1 MKREEPT
8 NLLLFSL
15 CATIFIHLQLKPRE
29 KAILKSD
36 VTILQRNVRLNS
48 SRNIYV
54 MSSTI
59 VCLIYHL
66 WTIFK
71 VENVAMKTP
80 NSIWRPYHLV
90 RRVMVITV
98 ILSSDWR
105 HERAVWVCQVMSCP
119 HGIARFRLVLHEKV
133 WQLIYILRNVWGC
146 FFSSFFK
153 FFFAKKRIFQRMVL
167 QYGNRKHRL

>member
-1 MKREEPT
+1 MIFRTILSTLSLVTKLQAWSVKNPQT
-8 NLLLFSL
+8 FYFFHFALQSLYICNLN
-15 CATIFIHLQLKPRE
+15 PE
-29 KAILKSD
+29 KNPILKSD

-80 NSIWRPYHLV
+80 NTIWHPYHLV

-105 HERAVWVCQVMSCP
+105 HERAVWLCQVMSCP
-119 HGIARFRLVLHEKV
+119 HGIARFRLVLHEKS
-133 WQLIYILRNVWGC
+133 LAADLYTL
-146 FFSSFFK
+146 
-153 FFFAKKRIFQRMVL
+153 
-167 QYGNRKHRL
+167 

>member
-15 CATIFIHLQLKPRE
+15 CATISIYLQLKPRE

-59 VCLIYHL
+59 VCLIYNL

-71 VENVAMKTP
+71 VENVTMKTP
-80 NSIWRPYHLV
+80 NTIWHPYHLV

-119 HGIARFRLVLHEKV
+119 HGIARFRLVLHEKS
-133 WQLIYILRNVWGC
+133 LAADLYT
-146 FFSSFFK
+146 S
-153 FFFAKKRIFQRMVL
+153 
-167 QYGNRKHRL
+167 